1 MTSIRNMSS
10 RHRLGFVVIMISH
23 NIGWEQIFAPW
34 QDSKLNYFLQF
45 IYFNDTK
52 LRLQR

>member
-10 RHRLGFVVIMISH
+10 RQSPGFVVIMISH

-34 QDSKLNYFLQF
+34 QDSKLNYYLPF
-45 IYFNDTK
+45 IYFSDTK